1 MSEAMDRLN
10 AALED
15 RYRIERELGQGG
27 MATVYLAHDIKHDRR
42 VALKVLKPELAAVV
56 GAERFLTE
64 IRTTANLQHPNIL
77 PLFDSGEADSF
88 LYYVM
93 PYIEGESLREK
104 IQREKQ
110 LHVDEAVGIISEVAE
125 ALQAA
130 HAQGIIH
137 RDIKPANILLS
148 AGRPLVADFGIALAV
163 TQAGGER
170 ITETGLS
177 LGTPYYMSPEQ
188 ATGDRVPTPASDV
201 YGLGCVLY
209 EMLTGEPPHT
219 GATAQA
225 VLGKI
230 LLGSPTRATE
240 LRPAV
245 PPHIDGALVKALEKL
260 PADRFDSAADFAR
273 ALRNP
278 SFRYGGEAAVSEGG
292 APGRW
297 KGVAAAAIAAAVL
310 LAGALTWALTRPER
324 TPVTRQ
330 VLAPFAQGTAYDRP
344 LGALTALA
352 PDGSSMVF
360 AETTEAGWHLV
371 LKRRG
376 SAEATPLPG
385 TEDARVP
392 TYSPDGQEIAWVS
405 GQELKKRP
413 IEGGAVLT
421 LVRDA
426 DVGMAGVSWA
436 DDGTILYERNNDN
449 ALMQIPATGGEP
461 RVIRSPA
468 GGDTLIAWT
477 HPLPGSEAV
486 LVEIC
491 PSGNCGTS
499 QLLTVVE
506 TATGDLTVLADEV
519 LRAWWVPTGH
529 VVYVRRDGTVWAAP
543 FDLDALAFDG
553 PAVPLFENVA
563 TGLSFPEMALGADGT
578 LIYIEGP
585 ASSASGGGR
594 EIVWVDREGTTRGIP
609 DMAPDLFQEAILS
622 PAGDRLAVIQGPE
635 GPGAQLWVKE
645 LPEGPLTRLTDDAG
659 FTRRPAWSP
668 DGEYIAYV
676 TQDTGSVE
684 AFHARRIAADGSSL
698 EPEILLDV
706 DQPVMEV
713 RYTPDG
719 RGLVVRLGAPEAG
732 EGSADVA
739 YLELEAEGELEVLLG
754 SSYAEYSPA
763 ISPDGRWLAYVS
775 EVTGVPQVFVR
786 PFRSAGGSR
795 TQISTGNAATA
806 PVWSRQGDELF
817 YTDIGGTG
825 TLWVAAVDPEDE
837 EFRVTSRQPLFQV
850 QNRVY
855 APDLYGPF
863 YDPGLDGREL
873 VMVGLAG
880 FSAGSD
886 PEAETTGRYIL
897 VQNWFTELEAQLEAA
912 RRRR

>member
-1 MSEAMDRLN
+1 MSEIIDRLN
-10 AALED
+10 AALEG
-15 RYRIERELGQGG
+15 RYRILEELGEGG
-27 MATVYLAHDIKHDRR
+27 MATVFLAHDVKHDRK

-56 GAERFLTE
+56 GADRFLTE

-77 PLFDSGEADSF
+77 PLFDSGEADTF

-104 IQREKQ
+104 LQRDKQ
-110 LHVDEAVGIISEVAE
+110 LSVDEAVGIINEVAE
-125 ALQAA
+125 ALEAA

-163 TQAGGER
+163 SQAGGER

-209 EMLTGEPPHT
+209 EMLTGDPPHT

-245 PPHIDGALVKALEKL
+245 PPHIDGALMKALEKL
-260 PADRFDSAADFAR
+260 PADRFDSASAFAR
-273 ALRNP
+273 ALQNP
-278 SFRYGGEAAVSEGG
+278 SFRYGNEDAVVEGG
-292 APGRW
+292 AGGPW
-297 KGVAAAAIAAAVL
+297 KGVAAAAVAAAVA
-310 LAGALTWALTRPER
+310 LAGGLAWSLTRPAPE
-324 TPVTRQ
+324 PVTRQ
-330 VLAPFAQGTAYDRP
+330 VLAPFARGTAYDRP

-352 PDGSSMVF
+352 PDGSSMVY
-360 AETTEAGWHLV
+360 AEATDGGWRLV

-421 LVRDA
+421 LARDA

-436 DDGTILYERNNDN
+436 DDGTILYERNQDN
-449 ALMQIPATGGEP
+449 ALMRIPSTGGEP
-461 RVIRSPA
+461 GVIRAPA

-477 HPLPGSEAV
+477 QPLPGSRAV
-486 LVEIC
+486 LVEMC

-506 TATGDLTVLADEV
+506 LATGDFTVLADEV

-543 FDLDALAFDG
+543 FDLGTLTFDG
-553 PAVPLFENVA
+553 AAVPLFENVA

-578 LIYIEGP
+578 LLYIEGP

-594 EIVWVDREGTTRGIP
+594 ELVWVTRDGTTRGIP
-609 DMAPDLFQEAILS
+609 GMAPGLYQEAVLS
-622 PAGDRLAVIQGPE
+622 PDGDRLAIIQGPE

-645 LPEGPLTRLTDDAG
+645 LPEGPVTRLTDDPG
-659 FTRRPAWSP
+659 YTRRPAWSP

-676 TQDTGSVE
+676 TQDTGGVDQY
-684 AFHARRIAADGSSL
+684 HARRIAADGSSL
-698 EPEILLDV
+698 EPETLLDA
-706 DQPVMEV
+706 DQPILEIE
-713 RYTPDG
+713 YTPDG
-719 RGLVVRLGAPEAG
+719 EGVVVRLGVAETG
-732 EGSADVA
+732 TDNADVA
-739 YLELEAEGELEVLLG
+739 YVDLAGSGEMEMLLG

-763 ISPDGRWLAYVS
+763 VSPDGRWLAYVS
-775 EVTGVPQVFVR
+775 EITGSAQVFVR
-786 PFRSAGGSR
+786 PFRASGGSR
-795 TQISTGNAATA
+795 TQVSTGTAAAA
-806 PVWSRQGDELF
+806 PVWSRS
-817 YTDIGGTG
+817 GGEIFFVDFASG
-825 TLWVAAVDPEDE
+825 TLWVAAVDGGGED
-837 EFRVTSRQPLFQV
+837 FRVESRGPLFQV

-855 APDLYGPF
+855 AADLYSPM
-863 YDPGLDGREL
+863 YDPGLDGQEFI
-873 VMVGLAG
+873 MVGLAG
-880 FSAGSD
+880 FTSGSG
-886 PEAETTGRYIL
+886 PQAETTGRYIL

-912 RRRR
+912 RNRAQ